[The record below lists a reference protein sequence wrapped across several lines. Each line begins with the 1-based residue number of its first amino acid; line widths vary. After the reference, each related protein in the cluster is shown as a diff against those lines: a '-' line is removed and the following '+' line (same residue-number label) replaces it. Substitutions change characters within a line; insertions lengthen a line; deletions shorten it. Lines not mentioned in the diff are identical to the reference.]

1 MPCLRRRPGRRR
13 TSRRPPKARGVC
25 AVARILNLVLLL
37 EYQESAF
44 YADAVAKGRLRGE
57 LREFARVVGAHERAH
72 VAFIRKAL
80 GAKARKRPQFDFGD
94 ATSNAKRFV
103 ASAIRI
109 EDTNVGAYNG
119 QAANLTRETLAA
131 AAKIVSVE
139 ARHAAWIRDIAGKPP
154 ADDPIDAPLSESQV
168 RRELDQLG
176 FVKAA

>member
-119 QAANLTRETLAA
+119 QSLPVSCPSAHRSPSVKAVGGGAGPAHLVTAESKLLCERHV
-131 AAKIVSVE
+131 KRGVSV
-139 ARHAAWIRDIAGKPP
+139 ARDSRGATPCG
-154 ADDPIDAPLSESQV
+154 
-168 RRELDQLG
+168 
-176 FVKAA
+176 